1 MSIPDNDSAGIN
13 FGPGPVSPESQPVPL
28 SDIMFLHI
36 TESTQL
42 QFTQPQPENS
52 FFSGS
57 CIGVSDLSRALVYRP
72 AGA

>member
-1 MSIPDNDSAGIN
+1 VTIQDNDNAGVN
-13 FGPGPVSPESQPVPL
+13 FGPGPALPESQPIPL

-36 TESTQL
+36 TENTQL

-52 FFSGS
+52 FFSGGYV
-57 CIGVSDLSRALVYRP
+57 GVNDLSRALVYRP